1 MKELKDI
8 EHFVFDLDNTLYQG
22 QTRVFEQVSKKMGH
36 YISSKLNVDL
46 KKAKEI
52 QRDYFHTYNTTL
64 NGMMVKH
71 NINPEEFLE
80 YVHDI
85 DISFLKKD
93 KILREELVKL
103 KGKKY
108 IMSNGSHSHIKNVC
122 KHLGVDDL
130 FNGAFDITDSNFVP
144 KPLIDPYNKMIKKFN
159 IDPKKS
165 LIIEDLAS
173 NLEQPKKLGFLTVW
187 LRNDEFWGKKNSD
200 KNYIDLKIDNLS
212 SFLKEINILQAA

>member
-8 EHFVFDLDNTLYQG
+8 EYFVFDLDNTLYQG

-36 YISSKLNVDL
+36 YISSKLSVDL

-64 NGMMVKH
+64 NGLMVKH
-71 NINPEEFLE
+71 NISPHEFLN

-93 KILREELVKL
+93 KILREELIKL

-122 KHLGVDDL
+122 KHLGIENL

-144 KPLIDPYNKMIKKFN
+144 KPHLDSYKKLIEKFRLDPAQSI
-159 IDPKKS
+159 
-165 LIIEDLAS
+165 LIEDIAH
-173 NLEQPKKLGFLTVW
+173 NLEQAKNLGMKTVW
-187 LRNDEFWGKKNSD
+187 LENNEAFASKD
-200 KNYIDLKIDNLS
+200 KDKPYIDYKIKNLS
-212 SFLKEINILQAA
+212 GFLKEINILKAA

>member
-159 IDPKKS
+159 IDPKKT
-165 LIIEDLAS
+165 LIVEDLAS

-187 LRNDEFWGKKNSD
+187 LRNDEYWGKKNSD

-212 SFLKEINILQAA
+212 SFLKEINILQVA